1 MEPAGTVVG
10 HVMSLRDR
18 FAAVVAAGEDD
29 LSGPALEIAR
39 IAYPSLDPAP
49 WLAALDELAAG
60 ARPLVQAANTPVAAA
75 DALARFLF
83 STQGFRGNTDDYYD
97 PRNSFL
103 NDVLARKTGIPISLS
118 VVMIEVGRRCGL
130 TLHGVPFPGHF
141 LVSVEGPEGPVLMD
155 PFHGGVRLD
164 EDDLLARLRSLAS
177 NTPKGPP
184 FAFVPKEFV
193 APAEPRTIL
202 ARMLRNLVR
211 IWQDKDEPALA
222 LCAVDLLLVLTPDA
236 PDELRTRGT
245 LYAALECFAAAAD
258 DFRRYLELAPEADDA
273 KEVRLRLARLRDAQP
288 TLH

>member
-1 MEPAGTVVG
+1 MG

-18 FAAVVAAGEDD
+18 FAAVVAAHEND
-29 LSGPALEIAR
+29 LAAPALEIAR

-49 WLAALDELAAG
+49 WLAQLDELADG
-60 ARPLVQAANTPVAAA
+60 ARPLVQAANDPVAAA

-103 NDVLARKTGIPISLS
+103 NDVLARNTGIPISLS
-118 VVMIEVGRRCGL
+118 VLMIEVARRCGL
-130 TLHGVPFPGHF
+130 TLQGVPFPGHF
-141 LVSVEGPEGPVLMD
+141 LVSVAGPEGPVLMD

-164 EDDLLARLRSLAS
+164 EDDLLARLRALAS
-177 NTPKGPP
+177 NTPKSPP

-193 APAEPRTIL
+193 EPAEPRTIL

-211 IWQDKDEPALA
+211 IWQEKDEPALA

-236 PDELRTRGT
+236 PEELRTRGT

-258 DFRRYLELAPEADDA
+258 DFRRYLEVAPEADDA
-273 KEVRLRLARLRDAQP
+273 KEVRLRLARLRDSEP